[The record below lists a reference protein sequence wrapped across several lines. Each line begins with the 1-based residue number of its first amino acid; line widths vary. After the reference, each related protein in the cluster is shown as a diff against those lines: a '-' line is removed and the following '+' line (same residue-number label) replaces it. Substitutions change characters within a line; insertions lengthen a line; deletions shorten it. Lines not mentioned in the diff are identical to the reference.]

1 MSTAADQLLDGM
13 MTAAEDGQPTDD
25 RIILSIDEPSRTIKY
40 DGELILG
47 VKGDR
52 FAERIYFRCPQQV
65 YKEESRVID
74 LTLPTTKIYIDY
86 KNAYNETYIEECF
99 KHGLEN
105 DKYIFSW
112 FVSDHVTPKDGT
124 VSFNVCVKDESEDLK
139 DNDDNVIIKE
149 WHTTTFRGIV
159 LPAVD
164 VSSNTPEVITSDT
177 VTSAE
182 IISEYN
188 RLTTELSGVDGYID
202 SEVASQ
208 IGAVL
213 DSRVIYINRI
223 EYETYNDYTTDFDFN
238 TFDASNSEQY
248 VCVVVGR
255 SSGNNTDTTLS
266 IAQCTVYS
274 SMTML
279 KFSNGEFSLNIEYEP
294 LDNNVVIYE
303 TSMVAPIAQQVY
315 QFVANDDDLHD
326 SEFPLLISDYDGYVD
341 GVRASG
347 ILETSKIS
355 ANPLHGS
362 VSANSFIENGKPLSD
377 KYVLKDQHEL
387 KEYTLTITANGIL
400 SNETTGPVRMK
411 YSFDLQHDTVVN
423 IFPKAKYIKISDPN
437 NNMVYTFSVKG
448 FDKHYNSINNY
459 RMNISGSLY
468 YDDECNE
475 FSVFIGYYRI
485 AETAYE
491 NHLVMQIPVSS
502 YQSHQFVFPILYDSQ
517 NPESCSKVVI
527 LYEE

>member
-13 MTAAEDGQPTDD
+13 MTVAEDGQPTDD

-40 DGELILG
+40 DGDLILG

-52 FAERIYFRCPQQV
+52 FAERIYFRCPQYV
-65 YKEESRVID
+65 YKEAARLID
-74 LTLPTTKIYIDY
+74 LTLDTTKIYVNY

-105 DKYIFSW
+105 GEYIFSW
-112 FVSDHVTPKDGT
+112 FISDFVTPKDGA

-149 WHTTTFRGIV
+149 WHTTTFKGII

-164 VSSNTPEVITSDT
+164 VSSNTPEIITSDT
-177 VTSAE
+177 VTSSE

-188 RLTTELSGVDGYID
+188 RLTTELSSVDGYID

-208 IGAVL
+208 IASQIGAML
-213 DSRVIYINRI
+213 DSRVIYVNRI

-238 TFDASNSEQY
+238 TFDTSNSEQY

-255 SSGNNTDTTLS
+255 SSGNTTDTILPIT
-266 IAQCTVYS
+266 QCTVYS
-274 SMTML
+274 SMTIL

-294 LDNNVVIYE
+294 LDNNLVIYE
-303 TSMVAPIAQQVY
+303 TNMVAPIAQQVY

-347 ILETSKIS
+347 ILETSKIL

-362 VSANSFIENGKPLSD
+362 VSANSFIENGESLSD
-377 KYVLKDQHEL
+377 KYALKDEIEDKYAAKATEISL
-387 KEYTLTITANGIL
+387 TLTKHSQSESGASVNC
-400 SNETTGPVRMK
+400 VK
-411 YSFDLQHDTVVN
+411 YTFAYDTELFTELQ
-423 IFPKAKYIKISDPN
+423 KAKYIRFTSSSLQ
-437 NNMVYTFSVKG
+437 YTLPVACYYSSNGDSQHIIKLYANYESTNVDASNLAIIESFSIQLWQSYG
-448 FDKHYNSINNY
+448 
-459 RMNISGSLY
+459 SGSTANVIVY
-468 YDDECNE
+468 SQTK
-475 FSVFIGYYRI
+475 SV
-485 AETAYE
+485 
-491 NHLVMQIPVSS
+491 NS
-502 YQSHQFVFPILYDSQ
+502 FPSLTNITIVLED
-517 NPESCSKVVI
+517 
-527 LYEE
+527 